1 MIVDDRFQVSG
12 WQRIRHV
19 TLNISVVN
27 DRVLLTLGAHA
38 QRGLQ

>member
-19 TLNISVVN
+19 TINISVVN
-27 DRVLLTLGAHA
+27 DSIINLGAHA